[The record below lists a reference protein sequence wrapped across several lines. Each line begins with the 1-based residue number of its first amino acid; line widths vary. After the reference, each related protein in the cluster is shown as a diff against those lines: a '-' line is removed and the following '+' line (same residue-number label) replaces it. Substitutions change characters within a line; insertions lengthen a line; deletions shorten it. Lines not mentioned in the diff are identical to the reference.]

1 MGVAGALSRRRSVR
15 DRYELGGERNPAEL
29 RGQEELAVH
38 RPPGRRVAERSDLQ
52 PSDHRPPVSPG
63 SGSLAERRA
72 ASDPNLYPSYSARGA
87 TLELEA
93 SGGLTVEVNR
103 EANAAGRPIQ
113 TRNHRTLK
121 PEWEP

>member
-1 MGVAGALSRRRSVR
+1 MRWRAVVRAKPGIITPSRRRGNHGVHR
-15 DRYELGGERNPAEL
+15 TDT
-29 RGQEELAVH
+29 VH